1 MTHALRALGLLA
13 LLATVGPSVLYLA
26 GSMELA
32 AAQRW
37 MLAATVAWFV
47 VQGLAVY
54 RRKENG

>member
-1 MTHALRALGLLA
+1 MNAILRVLGLLA
-13 LLATVGPSVLYLA
+13 LTATVGPSILYFA

-32 AAQRW
+32 AVQRW

-47 VQGLAVY
+47 LQGLAVY

>member
-1 MTHALRALGLLA
+1 M
-13 LLATVGPSVLYLA
+13 GPSILYLTD
-26 GSMELA
+26 SMELA
-32 AAQRW
+32 VVQRW